1 MPTAYTLKLTFWLL
15 VVVAVMFEVVAD
27 ILFKKWSMGN
37 KNILLAIGLTIYIV
51 GTIFWAVSLKYEYL
65 SKAIA
70 VFTILNLIILVL
82 AGIILFKENL
92 SLVNKIGI
100 ILGILSIILIE
111 L

>member
-1 MPTAYTLKLTFWLL
+1 
-15 VVVAVMFEVVAD
+15 MFEVVAD
-27 ILFKKWSMGN
+27 ILFKKWSIEN
-37 KNILLAIGLTIYIV
+37 KNILLAIGLAIYFV
-51 GTIFWAVSLKYEYL
+51 GTIFWAVSLKYEHL

-70 VFTILNLIILVL
+70 VFTILNLVILVL

-92 SLVNKIGI
+92 SLANKIGI

>member
-1 MPTAYTLKLTFWLL
+1 MPTAYTLKFTFWLL
-15 VVVAVMFEVVAD
+15 VFVAVMFEVVAD
-27 ILFKKWSMGN
+27 ILFKKWSIEN
-37 KNILLAIGLTIYIV
+37 KNILLAIGLAIYFV
-51 GTIFWAVSLKYEYL
+51 GTIFWAVSLKYEHL

-70 VFTILNLIILVL
+70 VFTILNLVILVL

-92 SLVNKIGI
+92 SLANKIGI